1 MTNGKE
7 RQNEQIESLLR
18 KASLPEPSSELRERI
33 TSEATRI
40 WNQTSLEIPWQIPIR
55 RLVTS
60 TAAAVFV
67 IWLAHCFSDYSVA
80 RWQVGGPSTTSQ
92 QPSELDLFPEMPDG
106 PFVRHLTSISRKY
119 PATDASGL
127 RHYIETVRRLLDEA
141 QQNSASKSSLPLED
155 TSRLLPGRSSL
166 NSYS

>member
-7 RQNEQIESLLR
+7 RQNERIESLLR

-40 WNQTSLEIPWQIPIR
+40 WNQTSLEIPWRIPVR
-55 RLVTS
+55 RLVAS
-60 TAAAVFV
+60 AAAAVFV

-80 RWQVGGPSTTSQ
+80 RWQRGGASTTSQ
-92 QPSELDLFPEMPDG
+92 QPSELDLFPEMPYA
-106 PFVRHLTSISRKY
+106 PSVRHLTSISRKY

-127 RHYIETVRRLLDEA
+127 RHYIETMHRLLEETR
-141 QQNSASKSSLPLED
+141 QNEISNPTDPAGSR
-155 TSRLLPGRSSL
+155 SRLHPDRTNSR
-166 NSYS
+166 SYS